1 MTRPMAELPVL
12 IAQAGQ
18 LNGQRWGIDKVLN
31 IGRDNECEVL
41 IADRQVSRF
50 HARISIVEDG
60 ILLEDLGSKNG
71 TFYNGNPLEG
81 SVFLQDGDSI
91 QIALVQNFIFLSSD
105 ATLPLDK
112 QISPDLF
119 PQRVSED
126 KIILDSQSRRV
137 WIGKE
142 EVIPPLSMPQFRLL
156 EALYDQKNIVVSRS
170 DLVQSIWGNER
181 AVGVSE
187 QALDALVR
195 RLRERLYSVDPTRDF
210 IITVRGHGI
219 RLDN

>member
-12 IAQAGQ
+12 IAQAGE

-31 IGRDNECEVL
+31 IGRDNECEIL

-50 HARISIVEDG
+50 HARVSIIDNG

-71 TFYNGNPLEG
+71 TFHNGYSLEG
-81 SVFLQDGDSI
+81 SVILQDGDSI
-91 QIALVQNFIFLSSD
+91 QIALVQNFIYLSSD

-119 PQRVSED
+119 PQRYDED
-126 KIILDSQSRRV
+126 RIILDSQSRRV

-142 EVIPPLSMPQFRLL
+142 EIIPPLSMPQFRLL
-156 EALYDQKNIVVSRS
+156 KALYDQKNIVVSRS
-170 DLVQSIWGNER
+170 ELVQSIWGNER

-195 RLRERLYSVDPTRDF
+195 RLRDRLHSVDPTRDF
-210 IITVRGHGI
+210 IITIRGHGI